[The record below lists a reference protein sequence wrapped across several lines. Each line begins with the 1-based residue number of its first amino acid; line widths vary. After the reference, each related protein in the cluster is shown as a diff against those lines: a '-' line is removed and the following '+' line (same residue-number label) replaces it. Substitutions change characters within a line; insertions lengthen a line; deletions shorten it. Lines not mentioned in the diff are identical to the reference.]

1 MLGIL
6 LIDKPGGITS
16 HDVVSRVR
24 KRLDTRRVGHSGTLD
39 PLATGL
45 LVVAV
50 GPATRFLRY
59 LQQEPKEY
67 VCTFRFGVETDT
79 FDADGGTV
87 GESEVPE
94 GLAVRIGAELPSF
107 LGEIEQTPPMFSAVK
122 RAGTPLYVY
131 ARKGEEVERKSRKV
145 FITEFRLLDIEG
157 PDAQFRIVCSRG
169 TYVRTLAQDLGAKV
183 GCGAHVAAIRR
194 TRVGRFLIED
204 AATLDDA
211 CASDLVP
218 LSEALEPMPMVQL
231 TDGQVQLVQNGG
243 YVRRDGLP
251 SEPTA
256 ALTDSDG
263 NVVCIARVLDNEAH
277 PKCVIPKEAQR

>member
-16 HDVVSRVR
+16 HDVVSRMR
-24 KRLDTRRVGHSGTLD
+24 KLLDTRRVGHAGTLD

-50 GPATRFLRY
+50 GPATRFLQY
-59 LQQEPKEY
+59 LQLEPKGY

-79 FDADGGTV
+79 FDSDGNTV
-87 GESEVPE
+87 GEGEVPE
-94 GLAVRIGAELPSF
+94 NLAARIEAELPSY

-122 RAGTPLYVY
+122 KDGKPLYIY
-131 ARKGEEVERKSRKV
+131 ARKGETVDREPRKV
-145 FITEFRLLDIEG
+145 VITEYELLDLEG
-157 PDAQFRIVCSRG
+157 ADAQFRIVCSRG
-169 TYVRTLAQDLGAKV
+169 TYVRALAQDLGAKV

-194 TRVGRFLIED
+194 TQVGRFLIED
-204 AATLDDA
+204 AVTLDDA
-211 CASDLVP
+211 CGNDLVP
-218 LSEALEPMPMVQL
+218 LSEALAPMPMVRL
-231 TDGQVQLVQNGG
+231 TNGQVQLVQNGG

-251 SEPTA
+251 AEPMA

-263 NVVCIARVLDNEAH
+263 NVVCVARVLENEAH

>member
-16 HDVVSRVR
+16 HDVVARVR
-24 KRLDTRRVGHSGTLD
+24 KKLDIRRVGHAGTLD

-50 GPATRFLRY
+50 GPATRFLQY
-59 LQQEPKEY
+59 LQQDPKEY
-67 VCTFRFGVETDT
+67 VCAFRFGVETDT
-79 FDADGGTV
+79 LDSDGNTV
-87 GESEVPE
+87 AESEVPDD
-94 GLAVRIGAELPSF
+94 LAARIEAGLPSF
-107 LGEIEQTPPMFSAVK
+107 VGEIEQTPPMFSAVK
-122 RAGTPLYVY
+122 KEGKPLYVY
-131 ARKGEEVERKSRKV
+131 ARRGEVVDREPRKIV
-145 FITEFRLLDIEG
+145 ITEYELLDLDG
-157 PDAQFRIVCSRG
+157 SDARFRIVCSSG
-169 TYVRTLAQDLGAKV
+169 TYVRVLAQDLGARV
-183 GCGAHVAAIRR
+183 GCGAHVTAIRR

-204 AATLDDA
+204 AVALDE
-211 CASDLVP
+211 ASAADLVP
-218 LSEALEPMPMVQL
+218 LCEALEPMPMVQL

-251 SEPTA
+251 SEPMA

-263 NVVCIARVLDNEAH
+263 NVVCIARVVENEAH